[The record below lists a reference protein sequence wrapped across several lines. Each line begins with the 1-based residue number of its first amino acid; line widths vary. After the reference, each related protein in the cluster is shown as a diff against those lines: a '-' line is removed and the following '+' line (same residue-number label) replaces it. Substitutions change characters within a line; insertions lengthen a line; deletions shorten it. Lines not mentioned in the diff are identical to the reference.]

1 MAVYCFV
8 VFLGPFLS
16 FQVELVLG
24 KYILPWFGG
33 TPAVFM
39 SCIFFFQIVLL
50 AGYGYVHV
58 GSRIASRRTAGL
70 MQIAALLAALASL
83 LWRVSSWP
91 SPLTPRPASEPR
103 GGRKPPGG
111 ILSLLGAGRGV
122 PDFFFSFTTP
132 PPP

>member
-8 VFLGPFLS
+8 VFLGAFLS

-83 LWRVSSWP
+83 LWRGGSSP
-91 SPLTPRPASEPR
+91 FPLPPAAAGGIPAAAHPPRSALSPLAAAV
-103 GGRKPPGG
+103 GLPP
-111 ILSLLGAGRGV
+111 V
-122 PDFFFSFTTP
+122 
-132 PPP
+132 

>member
-1 MAVYCFV
+1 MGAPDAVYGFV
-8 VFLGPFLS
+8 VVLGAFLS

-70 MQIAALLAALASL
+70 MQIATLLAALASL

-91 SPLTPRPASEPR
+91 SPITPGAAWEPR
-103 GGRKPPGG
+103 VGHHPPWR
-111 ILSLLGAGRGV
+111 LPSLLA
-122 PDFFFSFTTP
+122 S
-132 PPP
+132 

>member
-1 MAVYCFV
+1 MGAPDAVYAVV
-8 VFLGPFLS
+8 VFLGAFLS

-39 SCIFFFQIVLL
+39 RCIFLFQIVLL

-83 LWRVSSWP
+83 RWRVSSLP
-91 SPLTPRPASEPR
+91 SPTTPGPAREPR
-103 GGRKPPGG
+103 GCYYPAWRTLAPLPPGVG
-111 ILSLLGAGRGV
+111 
-122 PDFFFSFTTP
+122 
-132 PPP
+132 